1 MSKER
6 FCPINSLVTGFREGH
21 SHICL
26 RDCCEWWNRQRN
38 ACALVAISE
47 ELQDLRAE
55 AKRKRMAEAAK
66 EE

>member
-6 FCPINSLVTGFREGH
+6 FCPINSLVTGLREGC

-26 RDCCEWWNRQRN
+26 RDCCEWWNDQRN
-38 ACALVAISE
+38 ACALVALTE
-47 ELQDLRAE
+47 ELADMRTE
-55 AKRKRMAEAAK
+55 AKQKRMAESMK